1 MTSRERVQA
10 AFEHSPPDRTPL
22 FEYVLLPP
30 VAEHVLG
37 RPCIEYLA
45 GMEPWLEM
53 ARETGFERALQ
64 RYAEAR
70 VEIAARLGH
79 DMIFASPNPVPG
91 APYMYDPLFEL
102 GARFEVAPEG
112 DPVRRLQDRNRHVTE
127 TMNVAGNTATA
138 MGALPRDS
146 LLVYGALREE
156 MAKRGLDLP
165 ILAPAYFHGI
175 WTDSDLMQVMLIEPE
190 VAREHFRL
198 ATRRTLAVIADYA
211 RLGIEMIG
219 IGGDFAGTRL
229 LISPDCYRSFVV
241 PEVRICADAVRANG
255 ARSVNASDGD
265 LWPVIDDFL
274 IGCGVDAYLEID
286 MGAGMDL
293 SRLRQAYGTVITLLG
308 NMDCGRILSFSTP
321 QEIARVTHGILD
333 AGGTAGGHV
342 FTASNAITSSV
353 PLANYLAM
361 VNAYRDHFGLPPVSL

>member
-1 MTSRERVQA
+1 M
-10 AFEHSPPDRTPL
+10 
-22 FEYVLLPP
+22 
-30 VAEHVLG
+30 
-37 RPCIEYLA
+37 IEYLA
-45 GMEPWLEM
+45 GMQPWLQM
-53 ARETGFERALQ
+53 ARETGFEGALQ

-91 APYMYDPLFEL
+91 APYLYDPLSEL
-102 GARFEVAPEG
+102 GARFEVSREG
-112 DPVRRLQDRNRHVTE
+112 DPVQRLRDRNRRVTE

-138 MGALPRDS
+138 NVAGNTATANVAGNTATAMGALPQDS
-146 LLVYGALREE
+146 LLVYDVLRKE

-175 WTDSDLMQVMLIEPE
+175 WTDSDLMQAMLIEPE

-198 ATRRTLAVIADYA
+198 ATRRSLAVIADYV

-229 LISPDCYRSFVV
+229 LISPESYRSFIVA
-241 PEVRICADAVRANG
+241 EVRVCADAIRAAG
-255 ARSVNASDGD
+255 AWSVNASDGD
-265 LWPVIDDFL
+265 LWPVMDDFL
-274 IGCGVDAYLEID
+274 LGCGVDAYLEID

-293 SRLRQAYGTVITLLG
+293 GRLRQRYGARITFLG
-308 NMDCGRILSFSTP
+308 NMDCGRILSFSSP
-321 QEIARVTHGILD
+321 EEIARVTREILE
-333 AGGTAGGHV
+333 AGGTRGGHI

-353 PLANYLAM
+353 TLPNYLAM
-361 VNAYRDHFGLPPVSL
+361 VNAYRDRFELPPVIL